1 MKARHTVLVAIV
13 AGVGFT
19 SVAAGP
25 GVPWHL
31 FVPATTVVA

>member
-1 MKARHTVLVAIV
+1 MKARYTVLVAIG

-19 SVAAGP
+19 SVAAGQ

-31 FVPATTVVA
+31 FVPAITVVA